1 MEIKA
6 RCPYNNIAHEICIN
20 KDCIRFNPFICNH
33 VCADSRCLS
42 NHSGCKFMS
51 WNVCKK
57 KMTQAGYKKPE
68 NFEDFVEE
76 VSGLYDKLVM
86 MIEQEKSKFIVWS
99 TTLGLNP
106 KIVKFLRDV

>member
-1 MEIKA
+1 
-6 RCPYNNIAHEICIN
+6 
-20 KDCIRFNPFICNH
+20 
-33 VCADSRCLS
+33 
-42 NHSGCKFMS
+42 
-51 WNVCKK
+51 
-57 KMTQAGYKKPE
+57 MTQAGYKKPE